1 MGGAIGGIK
10 LELYCNCGTRCKKMA
25 QYNVRKG
32 WMGEE
37 LRREREA
44 SSLDL
49 EELTNFLDGDES
61 RTNRR
66 RQICERGRKHTESE

>member
-1 MGGAIGGIK
+1 
-10 LELYCNCGTRCKKMA
+10 MA
-25 QYNVRKG
+25 
-32 WMGEE
+32 EE

-66 RQICERGRKHTESE
+66 RQICERERKHTESE